1 MALATLVWSG
11 PIPVSTGERPM
22 CAEVSSEQE
31 IINMITK
38 IQSYVYNLQYL
49 LIEFDG
55 YIYNLTEPNGE
66 NAMQLIRAMIANGM
80 EP

>member
-1 MALATLVWSG
+1 MKATLVWSG
-11 PIPVSTGERPM
+11 TIPVSSSERPM
-22 CAEVSSEQE
+22 CAEISSEQE

-66 NAMQLIRAMIANGM
+66 NAMLLIRAMIANGM

>member
-1 MALATLVWSG
+1 MKATLVWSG

-38 IQSYVYNLQYL
+38 IQSYVYDLKYL
-49 LIEFDG
+49 LVEFDG
-55 YIYNLTEPNGE
+55 YIYDLTQPNGE
-66 NAMQLIRAMIANGM
+66 IAMKFIRAMIANGM